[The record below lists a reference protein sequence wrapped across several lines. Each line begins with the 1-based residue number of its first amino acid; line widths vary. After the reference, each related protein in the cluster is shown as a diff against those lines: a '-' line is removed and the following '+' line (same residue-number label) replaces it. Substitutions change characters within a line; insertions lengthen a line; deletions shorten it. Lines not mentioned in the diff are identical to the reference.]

1 MHPNRSSSTV
11 NDIDICAPRAS
22 WEYFFYSYNP
32 GGERNERSWI
42 GGFSFFLYIG
52 LIIDRWREIRR
63 DRETGSDETAL
74 KKESTVSKIEY
85 VGKIMPRSDGSFVLS
100 LSYTGCSIKYDSVW
114 EKNKSGIK
122 VFQRLCFRKE
132 FSAKLELELVII
144 YRLIRYELSILCNFY
159 AKWNISKK

>member
-1 MHPNRSSSTV
+1 
-11 NDIDICAPRAS
+11 
-22 WEYFFYSYNP
+22 
-32 GGERNERSWI
+32 
-42 GGFSFFLYIG
+42 
-52 LIIDRWREIRR
+52 
-63 DRETGSDETAL
+63 
-74 KKESTVSKIEY
+74 
-85 VGKIMPRSDGSFVLS
+85 MPRSDGSFVLS